1 MTSSSFSQTATTD
14 SSQILLSKPVIKLV
28 IKDLIRYDGL
38 KTEIIIKD
46 SMMGEIK
53 NNVLARDTIINKQ
66 KKVIYNLTESL
77 SDKNKQYLEE
87 KKISQYYIDKLNK
100 QKQTTFLVG
109 VGGVLLTTLTILI
122 LN

>member
-1 MTSSSFSQTATTD
+1 MTLSSFSQTATTD

-46 SMMGEIK
+46 SIMGETK

-66 KKVIYNLTESL
+66 KKVICNLTESL
-77 SDKNKQYLEE
+77 SDKDKQYLEE